1 MAVNKSF
8 LRSYFVASAF
18 ALLLVICGCTSY
30 DSNSYAPRRGQSG
43 KDVVWIATQDA
54 LVVKMLSAAK
64 VTHQDLVYDLG
75 AGDGIIPI
83 TAAKQFG
90 ARAIGIEYN
99 EKLANLAQANALRS
113 GVGDRAKIIQ
123 GDIFVEDFS
132 KATVVTLYL
141 LEDLNAK
148 LRPQILNMQPGTR
161 VVSNTFSMGDWE
173 PDEVI
178 DSNGQTAY
186 LWTVPAQVGGDWI
199 VSGLNSDWKSNTSHI
214 HFDQRH
220 QRLSGKMAVDGKD
233 KVLFGARIEGS
244 VLHFS
249 FLDPQD
255 ELRHVKASIVN
266 NQWIGEVV
274 SPYGMVELRLPAQ
287 KITAVRNLNNK

>member
-1 MAVNKSF
+1 MAVNQSF

-123 GDIFVEDFS
+123 GDIIVEDFS

-141 LEDLNAK
+141 LEELNAK

>member
-1 MAVNKSF
+1 MAVNQSF

-123 GDIFVEDFS
+123 GDIFIEDFS

-141 LEDLNAK
+141 LEELNAK
-148 LRPQILNMQPGTR
+148 LRPQILKMQPGTR

>member
-64 VTHQDLVYDLG
+64 VTHKDLVYDLG

>member
-1 MAVNKSF
+1 MAVTIGF
-8 LRSYFVASAF
+8 PRQYFVAGAF
-18 ALLLVICGCTSY
+18 SLLLFICGCTSY
-30 DSNSYAPRRGQSG
+30 ASNSYTPQRGQSG

-64 VTHQDLVYDLG
+64 VTDQDLVYDLG

-83 TAAKQFG
+83 IAAKQFG

-99 EKLANLAQANALRS
+99 EKLATLAQTNALRS
-113 GVGDRAKIIQ
+113 GVGDKVKIIQ

-141 LEDLNAK
+141 LEELNAK
-148 LRPQILNMQPGTR
+148 LRPQILKMQPGTR

-173 PDEVI
+173 PDQVI

-186 LWTVPAQVGGDWI
+186 LWTVPAQVGGSWI

-214 HFDQRH
+214 YFVQRH
-220 QRLSGKMAVDGKD
+220 QRLSGKMTVGGKD
-233 KVLFGARIEGS
+233 KVLFGARIEGN

-255 ELRHVKASIVN
+255 ELKHVKASIVN

-274 SPYGMVELRLPAQ
+274 SPYGMVEFKLPVQ
-287 KITAVRNLNNK
+287 KITAVRSVNNQ

>member
-54 LVVKMLSAAK
+54 LVVKMLSAAQ
-64 VTHQDLVYDLG
+64 VTSQDLVYDLG

-83 TAAKQFG
+83 TAAKKFG

-99 EKLANLAQANALRS
+99 EKLVNLAQANALRS
-113 GVGDRAKIIQ
+113 GVADRAKIIQ

-141 LEDLNAK
+141 LEELNAK
-148 LRPQILNMQPGTR
+148 LRPQILKMQPGTR

-186 LWTVPAQVGGDWI
+186 LWTVPAQVGGSWI

-287 KITAVRNLNNK
+287 KITAIRNLNNK

>member
-1 MAVNKSF
+1 MAVNQSF

-113 GVGDRAKIIQ
+113 GVADRAKIIQ

-141 LEDLNAK
+141 LEELNAK
-148 LRPQILNMQPGTR
+148 LRPQILKMQPGTR

>member
-64 VTHQDLVYDLG
+64 VTHKDLVYDLG

-141 LEDLNAK
+141 LEELNAK

>member
-186 LWTVPAQVGGDWI
+186 LWTVPAQVGGSWI

-233 KVLFGARIEGS
+233 KVLFGTRIEGN

>member
-1 MAVNKSF
+1 
-8 LRSYFVASAF
+8 
-18 ALLLVICGCTSY
+18 
-30 DSNSYAPRRGQSG
+30 
-43 KDVVWIATQDA
+43 
-54 LVVKMLSAAK
+54 
-64 VTHQDLVYDLG
+64 
-75 AGDGIIPI
+75 
-83 TAAKQFG
+83 
-90 ARAIGIEYN
+90 
-99 EKLANLAQANALRS
+99 
-113 GVGDRAKIIQ
+113 
-123 GDIFVEDFS
+123 
-132 KATVVTLYL
+132 
-141 LEDLNAK
+141 
-148 LRPQILNMQPGTR
+148 MQPGTR

-186 LWTVPAQVGGDWI
+186 LWTVPAQVGGSWI

>member
-1 MAVNKSF
+1 MAVNQSF

-123 GDIFVEDFS
+123 GDIFIEDFS

-141 LEDLNAK
+141 LEELNAK
-148 LRPQILNMQPGTR
+148 LRPQLLKMQPGTR

>member
-1 MAVNKSF
+1 MNKSF

-123 GDIFVEDFS
+123 GDIFIEDFS
-132 KATVVTLYL
+132 QATVVTLYL
-141 LEDLNAK
+141 LEELNAK

>member
-1 MAVNKSF
+1 MAMNKSF

-113 GVGDRAKIIQ
+113 GVADRAKIIQ

>member
-123 GDIFVEDFS
+123 GDIFIEDFS

-141 LEDLNAK
+141 LEELNAK
-148 LRPQILNMQPGTR
+148 LRPQILKMQPGTR

-287 KITAVRNLNNK
+287 KITAIRNLNNK

>member
-1 MAVNKSF
+1 MAVNQSF

-113 GVGDRAKIIQ
+113 GVADRAKIIQ

-148 LRPQILNMQPGTR
+148 LRPQILKMQPGTR

>member
-1 MAVNKSF
+1 MAVNQSF

-123 GDIFVEDFS
+123 GDIFIEDFS
-132 KATVVTLYL
+132 QATVVTLYL
-141 LEDLNAK
+141 LEELNAK

>member
-1 MAVNKSF
+1 MAVNQSF

-123 GDIFVEDFS
+123 GDIFIEDFS

>member
-1 MAVNKSF
+1 MAVNQSF

-90 ARAIGIEYN
+90 ARAIGIEFN

-141 LEDLNAK
+141 LEELNAK
-148 LRPQILNMQPGTR
+148 LRPQILKMQPGTR

>member
-113 GVGDRAKIIQ
+113 GVADRAKIIQ

>member
-64 VTHQDLVYDLG
+64 VTHKDLVYDLG

-123 GDIFVEDFS
+123 GDIFIEDFS
-132 KATVVTLYL
+132 QATVVTLYL
-141 LEDLNAK
+141 LEELNAK

-266 NQWIGEVV
+266 NQWIGEVL